1 MIKVIA
7 NKWKRTFTI
16 RTDSAKYR
24 TCKFSKEDFQ
34 ENEMNTENDWKN
46 FLRTEGFYYL
56 IK

>member
-46 FLRTEGFYYL
+46 FLRTEDFYYL
-56 IK
+56 IT